1 LQNFMKLN
9 LFRFLNLI
17 KEIFLLEKNEY
28 DRNQNLSKLFNYPT
42 TSPDKVNRE
51 DSNSDKRSMASS
63 KCKNFN

>member
-1 LQNFMKLN
+1 MKLN
-9 LFRFLNLI
+9 LFRYLISI

-42 TSPDKVNRE
+42 TSPDKIHRE

-63 KCKNFN
+63 KCKHSN